1 MAVASITYNGKRAR
15 NRSTEGL
22 ADINRKG
29 RKDSSYM
36 AETADDRNT
45 YTEVEKQ
52 RIFDGEFMPHIDSMY
67 NFAYR
72 LTFDEDDAKDL
83 VQDTYMKAFRFIN
96 SFQEGTNAKAWLF
109 RILKN
114 SFINEY
120 RKKSKQPAKVDY
132 QEVETFYNSD
142 NVDENITTDL
152 RIDAVQDMIG
162 DEVSNALNALAVDFR
177 TVIILCDLEG
187 FTYEEMAKI
196 LDIPIGTV
204 RSRLHRARNL
214 LKDKLKSYA
223 ESMGY

>member
-1 MAVASITYNGKRAR
+1 MIDQAIPNIKS
-15 NRSTEGL
+15 
-22 ADINRKG
+22 
-29 RKDSSYM
+29 
-36 AETADDRNT
+36 T
-45 YTEVEKQ
+45 YTESKKVEV
-52 RIFDGEFMPHIDSMY
+52 FDGEFMPHIDSMY

-83 VQDTYMKAFRFIN
+83 VQDTYMKAYRFIN
-96 SFQEGTNAKAWLF
+96 SFQEGTNAKAWLY

-114 SFINEY
+114 SFINDY

-132 QEVETFYNSD
+132 QEVEQYYNSED
-142 NVDENITTDL
+142 TPKDATVDL
-152 RIDAVQDMIG
+152 RLETTKDMIG
-162 DEVSNALNALAVDFR
+162 DEISNALNSLAIDFR

-214 LKDKLKSYA
+214 LREKLGAYA
-223 ESMGY
+223 HSMGYN